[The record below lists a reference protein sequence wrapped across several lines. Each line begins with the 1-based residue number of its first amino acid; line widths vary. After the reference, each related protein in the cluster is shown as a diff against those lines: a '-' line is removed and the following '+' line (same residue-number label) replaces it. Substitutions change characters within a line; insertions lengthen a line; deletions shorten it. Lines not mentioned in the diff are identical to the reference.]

1 MAVVVHHTGSPSK
14 TTTAQKEMM
23 AARRSHMLWCD
34 SGGGEVCAFVVC
46 GAIQDP
52 SDNSDATDAPVA
64 LGGAMLRCSLDTSVK
79 LRTEME
85 LQRTATAVIPPS
97 FDSRGPHH
105 ICVTIVSHA
114 TRSMSIGISSFR
126 TILLVT

>member
-46 GAIQDP
+46 GARGGSP
-52 SDNSDATDAPVA
+52 GSSDATDASVGF
-64 LGGAMLRCSLDTSVK
+64 GGAMLRCSLYEV
-79 LRTEME
+79 
-85 LQRTATAVIPPS
+85 
-97 FDSRGPHH
+97 
-105 ICVTIVSHA
+105 
-114 TRSMSIGISSFR
+114 
-126 TILLVT
+126 